1 MHGTLDR
8 QKGEQIL
15 MALHLVENVGLTH
28 KDAAHLVGMTKNAC
42 IGAIARVRNEPTG
55 VHSIIR
61 NPANKDGS
69 QKPLWWFDPTSDFG
83 LSVLD
88 KVSLNHAAKST

>member
-8 QKGEQIL
+8 RKDEQIL
-15 MALHLVENVGLTH
+15 MALHLVENMGLSN
-28 KDAAHLVGMTKNAC
+28 KQAGDIVGMTKNAC

-61 NPANKDGS
+61 NPENKDRS
-69 QKPLWWFDPTSDFG
+69 QRQLWWFDPTSEFG

-88 KVSLNHAAKST
+88 KIARLKERPN

>member
-8 QKGEQIL
+8 QKDEQIL
-15 MALHLVENVGLTH
+15 MALHLVENVGLSH

-42 IGAIARVRNEPTG
+42 IGAIARVRKEKTG

-61 NPANKDGS
+61 NPNNKDRS
-69 QKPLWWFDPTSDFG
+69 QKQLWWFDPTSEFG

-88 KVSLNHAAKST
+88 KVARLKEHPN

>member
-8 QKGEQIL
+8 RKDEQLL
-15 MALHLVENVGLTH
+15 MALHLVENVGLSH
-28 KDAAHLVGMTKNAC
+28 SKAAAIVGMTKNAC

-61 NPANKDGS
+61 NPANKDRS
-69 QKPLWWFDPTSDFG
+69 QRQLWWFDPTSEFG
-83 LSVLD
+83 LSLLD
-88 KVSLNHAAKST
+88 KIARLKQQPN

>member
-8 QKGEQIL
+8 QKDEQIL
-15 MALHLVENVGLTH
+15 MALHLVENMGLSH
-28 KDAAHLVGMTKNAC
+28 SKAADLVGMTKNAC
-42 IGAIARVRNEPTG
+42 IGAIARVRKEKTG

-61 NPANKDGS
+61 NPDNKDRS
-69 QKPLWWFDPTSDFG
+69 QKPLWWFDPTSEFG

-88 KVSLNHAAKST
+88 NVARLKQPQN

>member
-8 QKGEQIL
+8 RKDEQLL
-15 MALHLVENVGLTH
+15 MALHLVENMGLTH
-28 KDAAHLVGMTKNAC
+28 TKAAAIVGMTKNAC

-61 NPANKDGS
+61 NPANKDRS
-69 QKPLWWFDPTSDFG
+69 QRQLWWFDPTSEFG

-88 KVSLNHAAKST
+88 KIARLKERPN

>member
-1 MHGTLDR
+1 M
-8 QKGEQIL
+8 
-15 MALHLVENVGLTH
+15 GLTH
-28 KDAAHLVGMTKNAC
+28 AKAADLVSMTKNAC

-61 NPANKDGS
+61 DPANKDRS
-69 QKPLWWFDPTSDFG
+69 QKPLWWFDPTSEFG

-88 KVSLNHAAKST
+88 KIARLKERPN

>member
-1 MHGTLDR
+1 MHGTVDR
-8 QKGEQIL
+8 QRDEQLL
-15 MALHLVENVGLTH
+15 MALHLVENMGLSH
-28 KDAAHLVGMTKNAC
+28 SKAAAIVGMTKNAC

-61 NPANKDGS
+61 DPANKDRS
-69 QKPLWWFDPTSDFG
+69 QRQLWWFDPTSEFG

-88 KVSLNHAAKST
+88 KIARLKERPN

>member
-8 QKGEQIL
+8 QKDEQIL

-42 IGAIARVRNEPTG
+42 IGAIARVRKEPTG
-55 VHSIIR
+55 AHSIIR
-61 NPANKDGS
+61 NPANKDRS
-69 QKPLWWFDPTSDFG
+69 QKQLWWFDPTSEFG

-88 KVSLNHAAKST
+88 KVARLKQYSN

>member
-8 QKGEQIL
+8 RKDEQIL

-28 KDAAHLVGMTKNAC
+28 TKAAAIVGMTKNAC

-61 NPANKDGS
+61 DPANKDRS
-69 QKPLWWFDPTSDFG
+69 QRQLWWFDPTSEFG

-88 KVSLNHAAKST
+88 KIARLKERPN

>member
-1 MHGTLDR
+1 MHGALDR
-8 QKGEQIL
+8 QKDEQIL

-42 IGAIARVRNEPTG
+42 IGAIARVRNEKTG

-61 NPANKDGS
+61 NPAKERYG
-69 QKPLWWFDPTSDFG
+69 G
-83 LSVLD
+83 LIRHRNLGYQCLIRLPD
-88 KVSLNHAAKST
+88 

>member
-1 MHGTLDR
+1 MHETLDR
-8 QKGEQIL
+8 QRDEQIL

-55 VHSIIR
+55 VHSILR
-61 NPANKDGS
+61 NPANKDRS
-69 QKPLWWFDPTSDFG
+69 QRQLWWFDPTSEFG

-88 KVSLNHAAKST
+88 KVARLKQQPN

>member
-8 QKGEQIL
+8 RKDEQLL
-15 MALHLVENVGLTH
+15 MALHLVENMGLSH
-28 KDAAHLVGMTKNAC
+28 SKAAAIVGMTKNAC

-61 NPANKDGS
+61 DPANKDRS
-69 QKPLWWFDPTSDFG
+69 QRQLWWFDPTSELG
-83 LSVLD
+83 LSLLD
-88 KVSLNHAAKST
+88 KVARLKQQPN

>member
-1 MHGTLDR
+1 
-8 QKGEQIL
+8 
-15 MALHLVENVGLTH
+15 MALHLVENMGLSH
-28 KDAAHLVGMTKNAC
+28 SKAAAIVGMTKNAC

-61 NPANKDGS
+61 NPANKDRS
-69 QKPLWWFDPTSDFG
+69 QRQLWWFDPTSEFG

-88 KVSLNHAAKST
+88 KIARLKERPN

>member
-8 QKGEQIL
+8 QKDEQLL

-61 NPANKDGS
+61 KPENKDHS

-88 KVSLNHAAKST
+88 KVALNQAAKST

>member
-8 QKGEQIL
+8 QRDEQIL

-61 NPANKDGS
+61 NPDNKDRS
-69 QKPLWWFDPTSDFG
+69 QRQLWWFDPTSEFG

-88 KVSLNHAAKST
+88 KIARLKERPN

>member
-1 MHGTLDR
+1 MHGALDR
-8 QKGEQIL
+8 QRDEQLL
-15 MALHLVENVGLTH
+15 MALHLVENMGLTH
-28 KDAAHLVGMTKNAC
+28 TKAAAMVGMTKNAC

-61 NPANKDGS
+61 KPENKDHS
-69 QKPLWWFDPTSDFG
+69 QKPLWWFDPTTEFG

-88 KVSLNHAAKST
+88 KVALNHAAKST

>member
-8 QKGEQIL
+8 QRDEQLL
-15 MALHLVENVGLTH
+15 MALHLVENMGLTH
-28 KDAAHLVGMTKNAC
+28 TKAAAIVGMTKNAC

-61 NPANKDGS
+61 NPANKDRS

-88 KVSLNHAAKST
+88 KVARINAAKST

>member
-8 QKGEQIL
+8 QKDEQLL
-15 MALHLVENVGLTH
+15 MALHLVENMGLTH
-28 KDAAHLVGMTKNAC
+28 TKAAAIVGMTKNAC

-61 NPANKDGS
+61 NPNNKDRS
-69 QKPLWWFDPTSDFG
+69 QKPLWWFDPTSEFG

-88 KVSLNHAAKST
+88 KIALNQTAQST

>member
-8 QKGEQIL
+8 QRDEQIL
-15 MALHLVENVGLTH
+15 MALHLVENVALSY

-42 IGAIARVRNEPTG
+42 IGAINRVRNEPTG

-61 NPANKDGS
+61 NPANKDRS
-69 QKPLWWFDPTSDFG
+69 QKPLWWFDPTSEFG

-88 KVSLNHAAKST
+88 KIARLKERPN

>member
-8 QKGEQIL
+8 QKDEQLL
-15 MALHLVENVGLTH
+15 MALHLVENMGLSH
-28 KDAAHLVGMTKNAC
+28 SKAAAIVGMTKNAC

-61 NPANKDGS
+61 DPANKDRS

-88 KVSLNHAAKST
+88 KVARLKQQPN

>member
-8 QKGEQIL
+8 QRDEQIL
-15 MALHLVENVGLTH
+15 MALHLVENMGLSH
-28 KDAAHLVGMTKNAC
+28 SKAADLVGMTKNAC

-61 NPANKDGS
+61 KPENKDHS
-69 QKPLWWFDPTSDFG
+69 QKPLWWFDPTSEFG

-88 KVSLNHAAKST
+88 KIAINQAAKSM